1 MKMCPTHWAALR
13 KAIDERGL
21 SGLVA
26 GDGKKAHAAM
36 VRELDGVPEPGDWDP
51 LMSANWAI
59 FSEALKCGGLAMMGV
74 DEARKLRCPLCM
86 ADLGGGPGTAEE
98 WISGCCDA
106 QLAHARDLKLVPGI
120 Q

>member
-1 MKMCPTHWAALR
+1 MKICQSHWGQLR

-36 VRELDGVPEPGDWDP
+36 VRELEGHPEPGDWDP

-59 FSEALKCGGLAMMGV
+59 HSEALHFGGLYLMGE
-74 DEARKLRCPLCM
+74 DENGNQYCPLCE
-86 ADLGGGPGTAEE
+86 ADAHGGHAAD
-98 WISGCCDA
+98 WIKGCCDA
-106 QLAHARDLKLVPGI
+106 QLEHARELKLVPGV